1 MKTKTKKTRGREPKI
16 GKTIEAFSSL
26 HFISDI
32 GCEHVET
39 MQGNWIHIGDL
50 AALVEDASDS
60 GVRIDRALEKNEVR
74 FFEDDKLALEHA
86 HKSDGHVYP
95 ICGRTLVRL
104 ISGAIMGAEQH
115 EQRTWA
121 DIDDALKAGQVQ
133 GVPAGVD
140 LEEFLWQTTPDSR
153 KEIEAR
159 NPGRSFKKAA
169 WATNAMQQLG
179 VEIAK
184 SAGRPR

>member
-1 MKTKTKKTRGREPKI
+1 MKTTKARGKKKPK
-16 GKTIEAFSSL
+16 KMDEVIEAFSAL
-26 HFISDI
+26 HLISDI

-39 MQGNWIHIGDL
+39 KRGDWVHIGDL
-50 AALVEDASDS
+50 AAIIETTVGETAE
-60 GVRIDRALEKNEVR
+60 VTHILERHEIR

-115 EQRTWA
+115 ERRTWA
-121 DIDDALKAGQVQ
+121 DIDDALQAGQVH

-159 NPGRSFKKAA
+159 NPGRSFEEAPWAREAARGRSKPAKGRAKK
-169 WATNAMQQLG
+169 
-179 VEIAK
+179 
-184 SAGRPR
+184 